1 MEQMMDLIVD
11 SASKAR
17 WGNRV
22 LKCAIGS
29 AGAILAK
36 DKREGD
42 NRTPV
47 GRWPM
52 REVYY
57 RPDRVMAPIT
67 KLPIHEINPKDAW
80 CENGADSNY
89 NKLVQIPYRV
99 RVDSLW
105 RNDEIY
111 NVFVVLGYNDRPVE
125 AGLGSA
131 IFLHV
136 ARPDFSPT
144 VGCVAIKQNDLL
156 GILKEVDENSC
167 VEITAPV
174 LEETIKKEEAAA
186 ASPITDIDWDAL
198 FETVP

>member
-1 MEQMMDLIVD
+1 MEQMMDLIVE
-11 SASKAR
+11 SASKAK

-29 AGAILAK
+29 AGAIAAA

-42 NRTPV
+42 GRTPV

-125 AGLGSA
+125 A
-131 IFLHV
+131 
-136 ARPDFSPT
+136 
-144 VGCVAIKQNDLL
+144 
-156 GILKEVDENSC
+156 
-167 VEITAPV
+167 
-174 LEETIKKEEAAA
+174 
-186 ASPITDIDWDAL
+186 
-198 FETVP
+198 